1 MPLLAAVAL
10 ACGGGA
16 EGGEVVGVMDA
27 TPITSITNDQW
38 EALAA
43 RPIFFGHQS
52 VGRDMMHGVARVLD
66 AHPEIPLRVVSADG
80 PEDVGGTA
88 FIDARIGRN
97 RAPESKSAAFLE
109 WVRAIGDRPGALA
122 MYKFC
127 YVDVNADTDPARL
140 FADYQATIEEA
151 RRRHPGLL
159 IVHMTLPLHTADEG
173 MGERIRTVLGFPT
186 QTRLNAIRNRYNEL
200 LLQTYG
206 GRDPVFDLAL
216 LESTRSDG
224 SRAFTRYRGENVY
237 MLAPEWTYD
246 GGHLNDSA
254 KYRAAERLLVFLAQ
268 VASAQSATDAATKQL
283 GASLP

>member
-16 EGGEVVGVMDA
+16 EGGEVVGVTDA

-109 WVRAIGDRPGALA
+109 WVRAMGDRPGALA

-159 IVHMTLPLHTADEG
+159 ILHMTLPLHTADEG

-268 VASAQSATDAATKQL
+268 VASAQFETDAATKQL

>member
-109 WVRAIGDRPGALA
+109 WVRAMGDRPGALA

>member
-109 WVRAIGDRPGALA
+109 WVRAMGDRPGALA

-254 KYRAAERLLVFLAQ
+254 KYRVAERLLVFLAQ

>member
-109 WVRAIGDRPGALA
+109 WVRAMGDRPGALA

-159 IVHMTLPLHTADEG
+159 ILHMTLPLHTADEG

>member
-109 WVRAIGDRPGALA
+109 WVRAMGDRPGALA

-159 IVHMTLPLHTADEG
+159 ILHMTLPLHTADEG

-254 KYRAAERLLVFLAQ
+254 KYRVAERLLVFLAQ
-268 VASAQSATDAATKQL
+268 VASAQFETDAATKQL

>member
-1 MPLLAAVAL
+1 M
-10 ACGGGA
+10 
-16 EGGEVVGVMDA
+16 GVMDA

-109 WVRAIGDRPGALA
+109 WVRAMGDRPGALA

-159 IVHMTLPLHTADEG
+159 ILHMTLPLHTADEG

-254 KYRAAERLLVFLAQ
+254 KYRVAERLLVFLAQ
-268 VASAQSATDAATKQL
+268 VASAQFETDAATKQL

>member
-1 MPLLAAVAL
+1 M
-10 ACGGGA
+10 
-16 EGGEVVGVMDA
+16 GVMDA

-109 WVRAIGDRPGALA
+109 WVRAMGDRPGALA

-268 VASAQSATDAATKQL
+268 VASAQFETDAATKQL

>member
-159 IVHMTLPLHTADEG
+159 ILHMTLPLHTADEG

-254 KYRAAERLLVFLAQ
+254 KYRVAERLLVFLAQ
-268 VASAQSATDAATKQL
+268 VASAQFETDAATKQL